1 MGFVLFV
8 KIIQAAFW
16 GLIEKGRVRVSMPVH
31 KYIYYVQIYKNRY
44 IPQAHTHVY
53 ALHAHSVTESL
64 FGYHESNL
72 SVT

>member
-31 KYIYYVQIYKNRY
+31 KYIYIMYKY
-44 IPQAHTHVY
+44 IKTDISLRHTHMY
-53 ALHAHSVTESL
+53 MLCMLTL
-64 FGYHESNL
+64 
-72 SVT
+72 